1 MIKIYGQNKNP
12 YLIYIWPTSTC
23 YTPLEHFELTVYLLH
38 FILLHLCLCSA
49 CWISPIVKVTTLQL
63 DFEFWKVV
71 ELAGSK
77 DWHLVQVVSEGCVC
91 VARKHSYSTADGL
104 SLGVEDM
111 MQLKTASASLF
122 SSMMMLLTVKWGA
135 LSGQKGDLKGQP
147 YWVTGQIRYTG
158 LGHLATPWQPLVAVV
173 YSPSVGWRHLADAW

>member
-1 MIKIYGQNKNP
+1 MIIKIYGQNKNP

-38 FILLHLCLCSA
+38 FIPLHLCLCSA

-71 ELAGSK
+71 EVAGSK

-147 YWVTGQIRYTG
+147 YWVTGQIR
-158 LGHLATPWQPLVAVV
+158 
-173 YSPSVGWRHLADAW
+173 